1 MQCIIIIFLAYQK
14 LSKKFWKNPNITVEL
29 NSTLQLNL
37 ATSKNKNKK
46 YFLCDIHKWNVTH
59 KKMKNLIYYK
69 DVFFY
74 LFNAI
79 KINEKYFKKNNN
91 KTPSHISLKC
101 TNNSS
106 LQALFTL
113 RICKFSYM
121 DCFMDKR
128 SLRGLPLKHSNS
140 SCSG

>member
-1 MQCIIIIFLAYQK
+1 MKCHTQ
-14 LSKKFWKNPNITVEL
+14 
-29 NSTLQLNL
+29 
-37 ATSKNKNKK
+37 
-46 YFLCDIHKWNVTH
+46 

-74 LFNAI
+74 LFNVI
-79 KINEKYFKKNNN
+79 KINEKDFKKIKN

-113 RICKFSYM
+113 RICKFSYIPALWVKGVSE
-121 DCFMDKR
+121 DYL
-128 SLRGLPLKHSNS
+128 SNIQIAAVPANHEGLPFCLTLRVCEEIALNNGTILLIIIEYY
-140 SCSG
+140 CPLQ